1 MEDAEFIKSYEQDI
15 KRLNCKY
22 ADEHGYML
30 RAITRRCR
38 E

>member
-22 ADEHGYML
+22 ADEHYYDENGEE
-30 RAITRRCR
+30 IPN